1 MLFHSYARR
10 ATALLATAALGTGFN
25 VIALTSRADA
35 YTADCRGPNVPQS
48 HTKSTTPLGTA
59 WNAIGTGWYTNVPGV
74 YTLHIKGTHI
84 DESLGYKK
92 TTQTMQTIDP
102 YLVQYGL
109 AADTYHVWST
119 SPSPCRNFDTTVTLS
134 AK

>member
-1 MLFHSYARR
+1 MLHSFSRR
-10 ATALLATAALGTGFN
+10 ATAVLATTALATGVNF
-25 VIALTSRADA
+25 IAVASRADA
-35 YTADCRGPNVPQS
+35 YVADCRGPSVPQS
-48 HTKSTTPLGTA
+48 HTKSTAPPGVA
-59 WNAIGTGWYTNVPGV
+59 WNAIGTGWYTNVPGQ

-92 TTQTMQTIDP
+92 TTQTMQTLDP
-102 YLVQYGL
+102 YLVEYGL

-119 SPSPCRNFDTTVTLS
+119 SPLPCHNFDTYVTLS